1 MVLVTGGA
9 GFIGSHLVEALLAR
23 GERVRVLDDF
33 SSGKWENLAP
43 FVDDIEII
51 EGDVVDLPTVLSA
64 LDGVQYVLHHAAVA
78 SVEQSVQNPVRVHN
92 VNVDGTLNVLL
103 AAREAKPERLVFA
116 SSAAVYGDA
125 QCLPLSEDTPPRALS
140 P

>member
-23 GERVRVLDDF
+23 GKRVRVLDDF

-78 SVEQSVQNPVRVHN
+78 SVEQSVRNPVRVHS
-92 VNVDGTLNVLL
+92 VNVDGPSTYCWRRAKQNRSDWFSPRLL
-103 AAREAKPERLVFA
+103 RSMGTPNA
-116 SSAAVYGDA
+116 S
-125 QCLPLSEDTPPRALS
+125 L
-140 P
+140 